1 MNKKFKEGTVHVVI
15 PDPHAHPNHSN
26 DRAYWAGCFI
36 RDVKPDVVIELGDA
50 ADMPSLCSYDRGRK
64 SFQGRT
70 YKADIESH
78 LDFQSRLWDTVKAAK
93 KRLPYRVA
101 LIGNHEERI
110 NRAIELQPELEGVIS
125 YADLSLDSF
134 YDDVVYYDGA
144 TPGSVEIDGV
154 TYAHYQVAG
163 ISGRP
168 LGGEHPAYSLLV
180 KQHASCTVG
189 HSHLLDWCTR
199 TRADGSKIIGLS
211 AGAYVD
217 YRPSF
222 AGQATKLWWSGL
234 VKKTFISPGVYDVEF
249 VSIERLKNEYDK

>member
-1 MNKKFKEGTVHVVI
+1 MVI
-15 PDPHAHPNHSN
+15 PDPHAHPEYSN
-26 DRAYWAGCFI
+26 DRALWAGCFI
-36 RDVKPDVVIELGDA
+36 RDVKPDVVVELGDA

-70 YKADIESH
+70 YKADIEAH
-78 LDFQSRLWDTVKAAK
+78 HDFQEKLWSTVKAAK

-125 YADLSLDSF
+125 YADLSLDSW
-134 YDDVVYYDGA
+134 YDDVVHYEGS

-154 TYAHYQVAG
+154 TYAHYLVSG

-168 LGGEHPAYSLLV
+168 VSGEHPGYSLLA
-180 KQHASCTVG
+180 KQHSSCTVG
-189 HSHLLDWCTR
+189 HSHLLDICSR
-199 TRADGSKIIGLS
+199 TRADGRKIIGLS
-211 AGAYVD
+211 AGAFVD

-222 AGQATKLWWSGL
+222 AGQSVKLWWSGL
-234 VKKTFISPGVYDVEF
+234 IKKTFLAPGVYDIEA
-249 VSIERLKNEYDK
+249 VSIDRLKKEYGSK